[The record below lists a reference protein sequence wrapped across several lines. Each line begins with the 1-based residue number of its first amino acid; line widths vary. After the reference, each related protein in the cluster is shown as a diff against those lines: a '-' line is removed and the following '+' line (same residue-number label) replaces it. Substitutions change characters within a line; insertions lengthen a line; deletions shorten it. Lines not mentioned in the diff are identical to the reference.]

1 MLNYFFPLIF
11 ASILIGFFLEKRF
24 SIKKLKEYKSTH
36 FKKIIV
42 WQKHNGERLLTTDN
56 FSQGISINSSDVSKS
71 YWYKQAE
78 LCEKYCKYKKN
89 PSILFLGL
97 GAGTGPRLV
106 NKMNPKIKQIIIEF
120 DKRIIE
126 IGKKFFNLDALQNAT
141 IINTNAYL
149 VTTEKKYAQNK
160 FDVIAVDIFTG
171 KESFGP
177 TGIKTNFIKE
187 LTNILKPDGILIFNR
202 LAHRKDLQEETK
214 ILESFLST
222 IFKTVEKIFIKDP
235 RGYKNELIVARKIK
249 QKKK

>member
-11 ASILIGFFLEKRF
+11 VSILIGFFLEKKF
-24 SIKKLKEYKSTH
+24 GIKKLQEYKSKH

-56 FSQGISINSSDVSKS
+56 FSQGISIDNSDVSKS
-71 YWYKQAE
+71 YWYEQAE
-78 LCEKYCKYKKN
+78 LCEKYCKNKKN

-97 GAGTGPRLV
+97 GAGTGPQLV

-120 DKRIIE
+120 DKKIIE
-126 IGKKFFNLDALQNAT
+126 ICKKFFNLDALQNAT
-141 IINTNAYL
+141 IINTDAYL
-149 VTTEKKYAQNK
+149 VISEKKYLQNK

-177 TGIKTNFIKE
+177 SGIKTNFIKE
-187 LTNILKPDGILIFNR
+187 LTNVLTPDGALIFNR

-214 ILESFLST
+214 ILESFLAK
-222 IFKTVEKIFIKDP
+222 IFTTVEKIFINDP
-235 RGYKNELIVARKIK
+235 RGYKNELIIARKIK
-249 QKKK
+249 QKEK

>member
-1 MLNYFFPLIF
+1 MLNYFFPLILI
-11 ASILIGFFLEKRF
+11 SMLIGLFLEKRF
-24 SIKKLKEYKSTH
+24 SIKKLQEHKSKH

-42 WQKHNGERLLTTDN
+42 WQKHNGEKLLTTDN
-56 FSQGISINSSDVSKS
+56 FSQGISINSSTISKS

-78 LCEKYCKYKKN
+78 ICEKYCKNKKN

-97 GAGTGPRLV
+97 GAGTGPQLV
-106 NKMNPKIKQIIIEF
+106 NKSNPKIKQTIIEF
-120 DKRIIE
+120 DKKIIE
-126 IGKKFFNLDALQNAT
+126 VCKQFFNLNDLQNAT
-141 IINTNAYL
+141 IINTDAYSI
-149 VTTEKKYAQNK
+149 VEEKKYLQGK

-177 TGIKTNFIKE
+177 SGIKVHFIKK
-187 LTNILKPDGILIFNR
+187 LTNLLKPDGALIFNR

-222 IFKTVEKIFIKDP
+222 LFGKVEKIFIKDP
-235 RGYKNELIVARKIK
+235 RGYKNELVVAYEIR